1 MDHDV
6 LGDIQK
12 TFWTPGL
19 SGLLSLS
26 DAVLYAANGERVMV
40 DGELALSFSLKGHPY
55 TQWTAIIL
63 FRSVCQ

>member
-40 DGELALSFSLKGHPY
+40 DGELAD
-55 TQWTAIIL
+55 L
-63 FRSVCQ
+63 FP